1 MKKIFFILGMHRSAT
16 SLTANILSNY
26 GMYAGPE
33 EDLLEANKSNEHG
46 FFENKNVFLLD
57 ETIWCEHGIY
67 SSSCI
72 TKRIDLFKETKY
84 RDEIEGIIQDLCENS
99 EKNQNIF
106 IKDPRM
112 CLLEPLWRKEVN
124 KYKLEEN
131 IIVVFRHPFEV
142 AKSLQKRDNMNFT
155 YALKL
160 WFYYNLSILYCIKN
174 CTIPV
179 LVLHHEDYFT
189 SKVKQINKLENFI
202 GYKNNKIGDLVDI
215 SLRHNVVE
223 NISETINSELKNMIF
238 QLYEYLISLANS
250 SSVIISKNNLKQYEI
265 YLKKM
270 VSTSYDNA
278 QKDMAYINFTNTYMR
293 EKKTWCIYQMYNKR
307 KALVLK
313 FETYFKKHEITQI
326 YIYGNGTITEALLPI
341 INKTGIIIKRIFDKK
356 DKNYIENL
364 QNADSEMYLLN
375 TVVYNNDVLKLL
387 LKYFNTIYILDIYK
401 LLNELIF
408 E

>member
-1 MKKIFFILGMHRSAT
+1 MKKIFFVLGMHRSAT
-16 SLTANILSNY
+16 SLTANILFNY

-46 FFENKNVFLLD
+46 FFENKNVFLLN
-57 ETIWCEHGIY
+57 EAIWCEHGIY

-72 TKRIDLFKETKY
+72 TKRINLFKETKY
-84 RDEIEGIIQDLCENS
+84 KDEIEGIIQDLFENS
-99 EKNQNIF
+99 KKNQDIF

-112 CLLEPLWRKEVN
+112 CLIEPLWRKEIH

-131 IIVVFRHPFEV
+131 IIIVFRHPFEV
-142 AKSLQKRDNMNFT
+142 AKSLQKRDNMNFI

-160 WFYYNLSILYCIKN
+160 WFYYNLSILYCVKD

-189 SKVKQINKLENFI
+189 SKIKQINKLENFI
-202 GYKNNKIGDLVDI
+202 GYKNNKTEDLVDI

-250 SSVIISKNNLKQYEI
+250 SSVIISKNDLKQYET
-265 YLKKM
+265 YLEKI
-270 VSTSYDNA
+270 VSTSYDTA
-278 QKDMAYINFTNTYMR
+278 QKDMVYTNFNNTAIR

-313 FETYFKKHEITQI
+313 LETYFKKREITQI
-326 YIYGNGTITEALLPI
+326 YIYGNGTITEALLPLMH
-341 INKTGIIIKRIFDKK
+341 KTGVIIRKIFDKK

-364 QNADSEMYLLN
+364 QNADSEIYLLN
-375 TVVYNNDVLKLL
+375 TVVCNSEVLELL
-387 LKYFNTIYILDIYK
+387 SKYFNASYILDIYN
-401 LLNELIF
+401 LLNEIIF
-408 E
+408 